1 MGAVATGNMQVTN
14 SDLVQALGISQSIL
28 DAAVEKELQVLA
40 RRESYRQPRPSPKAR
55 GRTVILVDD
64 GLATGSTMH
73 AAIAALK
80 QQQPARIVVAVP
92 VAPLQTCEE
101 LKSEVDEV
109 ICTSTPDPFHAVGL
123 WFENF
128 TQLNDTDV
136 RNILERAEQQFANHA
151 GGP

>member
-28 DAAVEKELQVLA
+28 DAAVEKE
-40 RRESYRQPRPSPKAR
+40 
-55 GRTVILVDD
+55 
-64 GLATGSTMH
+64 
-73 AAIAALK
+73 
-80 QQQPARIVVAVP
+80 VAVP